1 MVCEEE
7 VMSLKN
13 ILVISPHP
21 DDELLG
27 CGGTLL
33 RQKSEGAIIGWVI
46 MTKISEDY
54 GWTNVS
60 VLERVREIEHVRKGL
75 GVQPE
80 HLFQLGFP
88 TTKLDTFPM
97 GELIAKVSEVFQTFQ
112 PEEVFIPHQSDVHS
126 DHRLT
131 FEVVS
136 ACTKWFRYPS
146 VKKVLAY
153 ETLSET
159 EFRLDPSKTF
169 KPNVF
174 VDISTHLE
182 KKLDLL
188 RIYASEIG
196 EFPFPRSET
205 AIRALAQFR
214 GCSSGFNNAEGFE
227 LLLERN

>member
-1 MVCEEE
+1 M
-7 VMSLKN
+7 K
-13 ILVISPHP
+13 ILVIAPHP

-33 RQKSEGAIIGWVI
+33 RRKSEGAILGWVI
-46 MTKISEDY
+46 MTKISEVT
-54 GWTNVS
+54 GWSKNS
-60 VLERVREIEHVRKGL
+60 VQERENEIEQVQKGL

-88 TTKLDTFPM
+88 TTKLDTFPIE
-97 GELIAKVSEVFQTFQ
+97 ELIAKVSELFHIFQ
-112 PEEVFIPHQSDVHS
+112 PEEIFIPHRGDVHS
-126 DHRLT
+126 DHRIT

-159 EFRLDPSKTF
+159 EFGLESSLAF

-174 VDISTHLE
+174 VDITTYFE
-182 KKLDLL
+182 QKIELL
-188 RIYASEIG
+188 KIYSSELG

-205 AIRALAQFR
+205 AVKTLK
-214 GCSSGFNNAEGFE
+214 S
-227 LLLERN
+227 

>member
-1 MVCEEE
+1 M
-7 VMSLKN
+7 K
-13 ILVISPHP
+13 ILVIAPHP

-33 RQKSEGAIIGWVI
+33 RRKSEGAILGWVI
-46 MTKISEDY
+46 MTKISEDT
-54 GWTNVS
+54 GWSKNS
-60 VLERVREIEHVRKGL
+60 VQERENEIEQVRKGL

-112 PEEVFIPHQSDVHS
+112 PEEVFIPHQGDVHS
-126 DHRLT
+126 DHRIT
-131 FEVVS
+131 FEAVS

-146 VKKVLAY
+146 VKRVLSY

-159 EFRLDPSKTF
+159 EFSLDSTKTF
-169 KPNVF
+169 HPNVF
-174 VDISTHLE
+174 VDISDYFGQKLE
-182 KKLDLL
+182 LL
-188 RIYASEIG
+188 RIYASELG

-205 AIRALAQFR
+205 AIQALAQFR
-214 GCSSGFNNAEGFE
+214 GSSSGFENAEGFE

>member
-1 MVCEEE
+1 M
-7 VMSLKN
+7 K
-13 ILVISPHP
+13 ILVIAPHP
-21 DDELLG
+21 DDELIG

-33 RQKSEGAIIGWVI
+33 RRENEGDILGWVI
-46 MTKISEDY
+46 MTKISDDT
-54 GWTNVS
+54 GWSKNS
-60 VLERVREIEHVRKGL
+60 VQERENEIELVRKGL
-75 GVQPE
+75 GVQPR
-80 HLFQLGFP
+80 HLFHLGFP

-97 GELIAKVSEVFQTFQ
+97 VELIAKVSDVFQTFQ
-112 PEEVFIPHQSDVHS
+112 PEEVFIPHQGDVHS

-146 VKKVLAY
+146 VKRVLAY

-159 EFRLDPSKTF
+159 EFGLDPSKKF
-169 KPNVF
+169 QPNVF
-174 VDISTHLE
+174 VNISTHLE
-182 KKLDLL
+182 KKLELL
-188 RIYASEIG
+188 RIYASELG

>member
-1 MVCEEE
+1 V
-7 VMSLKN
+7 K
-13 ILVISPHP
+13 ILVIAPHP
-21 DDELLG
+21 DDELIG

-33 RQKSEGAIIGWVI
+33 RRENEGDILGWVI
-46 MTKISEDY
+46 MTKISDDT
-54 GWTNVS
+54 GWSKNS
-60 VLERVREIEHVRKGL
+60 VQERENEIELVRKGL
-75 GVQPE
+75 GVQPR
-80 HLFQLGFP
+80 HLFHLGFP

-97 GELIAKVSEVFQTFQ
+97 VELIAKVSDVFQIFQ
-112 PEEVFIPHQSDVHS
+112 PEEVFIPHQGDVHS

-146 VKKVLAY
+146 VKRVLAY

-159 EFRLDPSKTF
+159 EFGLDPSKTF
-169 KPNVF
+169 QPNVF

-182 KKLDLL
+182 KKLELL
-188 RIYASEIG
+188 RIYASELG

-214 GCSSGFNNAEGFE
+214 GSSSGFESAEGFE

>member
-1 MVCEEE
+1 M
-7 VMSLKN
+7 K
-13 ILVISPHP
+13 ILVIAPHP

-33 RQKSEGAIIGWVI
+33 RRKSEGAILGWVI
-46 MTKISEDY
+46 MTKISEVT
-54 GWTNVS
+54 GWSKNS
-60 VLERVREIEHVRKGL
+60 VQERENEIEQVQKGL

-97 GELIAKVSEVFQTFQ
+97 GELIAKVSEVFQLFQ
-112 PEEVFIPHQSDVHS
+112 PEEVFIPHQADVHS
-126 DHRLT
+126 DHRIT
-131 FEVVS
+131 FEAVS

-146 VKKVLAY
+146 VKRVLAY

-159 EFRLDPSKTF
+159 EFSLDSGKAF
-169 KPNVF
+169 QPNVF
-174 VDISTHLE
+174 VDISPYLE
-182 KKLDLL
+182 QKLELL
-188 RIYASEIG
+188 RIYGSEIG

-214 GCSSGFNNAEGFE
+214 GSSSGFESAEGFE
-227 LLLERN
+227 LLLERNG